1 MQVLLPIVLLL
12 LLWTTRLPGLET
24 LPLHNDEGLHLT
36 RAVAVWAGHPFWA
49 ISDGKI
55 INHWPI
61 ALFYPQQ
68 TPVLAGR
75 IATVLTALVGL
86 AAGWSVGRQQFGSR
100 AALFAALAW
109 VGSTYLAFYE
119 RLAFSD
125 AQAGSLVVVTLWAT
139 VHAAHSES
147 LRDAAGAGLV
157 FGLATLFKFT
167 AAPYALMVALLLLVY
182 GTAPLRR
189 RMLQFLTAAGS
200 AAILFIIPLL
210 YLLLRGDDFFSIA
223 LGWVGIGGGA
233 ESDLL
238 TRFLDNSLRFA
249 DMIAGFGDLAL
260 AGALGGSAL
269 LVALR
274 RRQGAI
280 LIGAATLPLVIM
292 LILGREMMPRH
303 YVVGLPVLL
312 ALGGAGIGLAFERA
326 AAPARRWLTFI
337 AAAGLVLIAALAARA
352 ASFDPLLLNLPVAVQ
367 AEHFNE
373 HSSGYGLR
381 EAMRALDELPND
393 IPIIGSMF
401 PDGCRRANFYAP
413 AGRELIC
420 ADAPGLAAIE
430 RALSERGMVY
440 VLTDTA
446 PLIGLDVMA
455 AAAQL
460 NAVTTRAAVYPRPG
474 ESETNS
480 SVVLW
485 LLERRSP

>member
-1 MQVLLPIVLLL
+1 MQVLLPVVLLL
-12 LLWTTRLPGLET
+12 LVWTTRLPGLET

-75 IATVLTALVGL
+75 IATILVALIGL
-86 AAGWSVGRQQFGSR
+86 AAGWSLGRQQFGPR

-109 VGSTYLAFYE
+109 IGSTYLAFYE

-125 AQAGSLVVVTLWAT
+125 AQAGALVVVTLWAA
-139 VHAAHSES
+139 VRAAHSGS

-167 AAPYALMVALLLLVY
+167 AAPYALMVMLALLC
-182 GTAPLRR
+182 GAAPFRR
-189 RMLQFLTAAGS
+189 RVLQLLAAAGS
-200 AAILFIIPLL
+200 AAALFTIPLL

-223 LGWVGIGGGA
+223 LGWVSTGSGA
-233 ESDLL
+233 EAGLL
-238 TRFLDNSLRFA
+238 ARLLDNSLRFA

-260 AGALGGSAL
+260 VGALGGGAL
-269 LVALR
+269 LIALR
-274 RRQGAI
+274 GRQGAI
-280 LIGAATLPLVIM
+280 LMSAAALPLVIM
-292 LILGREMMPRH
+292 LVLGREMMPRH
-303 YVVGLPVLL
+303 YVAGLPVLL
-312 ALGGAGIGLAFERA
+312 VLGGAGIGLALERA
-326 AAPARRWLTFI
+326 AAPARRLLTLM
-337 AAAGLVLIAALAARA
+337 AAGGLVLIAMLTART
-352 ASFDPLLLNLPVAVQ
+352 ASLDPVQLTLPAAVQ
-367 AEHFNE
+367 AEHFSE

-381 EAMRALDELPND
+381 EAMRALDELPSD

-413 AGRELIC
+413 AGRALIC
-420 ADAPGLAAIE
+420 TDAPGLAAVE
-430 RALSERGMVY
+430 RALNERGMVY

-455 AAAQL
+455 TAAQL
-460 NAVTTRAAVYPRPG
+460 NAVTMRAAAYPRPG
-474 ESETNS
+474 ESEMNS